1 LVERGYGRK
10 QRDRA
15 RNFRQDATD
24 AERKLWSLLR
34 RKRMNVRF
42 RRQQPIGPYVADFF
56 CPSAALVIELD
67 GSQHADESQLL
78 HDAKRTKW
86 LEANGYRVLRFWNA
100 DVLKAPCVVME
111 TIFRVLDGAPLP
123 ENRAP

>member
-42 RRQQPIGPYVADFF
+42 RRQQPISPYVADFF

-67 GSQHADESQLL
+67 GSQHADESELL

-100 DVLKAPCVVME
+100 DVLKTPCVV
-111 TIFRVLDGAPLP
+111 RVLDGAPLP